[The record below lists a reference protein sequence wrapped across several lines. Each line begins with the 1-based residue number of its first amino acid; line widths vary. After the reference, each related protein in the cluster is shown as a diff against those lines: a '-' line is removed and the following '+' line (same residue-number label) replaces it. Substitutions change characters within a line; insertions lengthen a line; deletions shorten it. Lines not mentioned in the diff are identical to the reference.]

1 MAGRFSTTIRRVIR
15 GRSTAL
21 PRGATATASLIPLA
35 AVLACGEKA
44 PTGVALVGATLVD
57 GSGGA
62 PRSDQVVVVRGGRIE
77 AVTPRA
83 GFSLPDRT
91 AQVDGSGKW
100 IMPGLIDAH
109 GHVAPWALS
118 RYLAWGVTTVRDVHG
133 MQDTILAFRERAASG
148 RLPGPRIYAA
158 GAMIDGRP
166 TTYPDAIGVDD
177 VSDARKAVDR
187 LSVAGV
193 DFIKTYTRVDAPL
206 LRAIVDEAS
215 TFHLKVTGHL
225 GLTDAVTAARAG
237 IGAIEHLSGVPEAAG
252 DPSAFYSAHY
262 RGFWPG
268 WTAFE
273 RGWVGLDSAALA
285 RVAAELA
292 GQQVIV
298 IPTLVLHETFSRLDD
313 SAVTAQLELTAVPQ
327 AEQER
332 WNVRG
337 MIERAGWKA
346 ADLAAFRQA
355 RAYQDRF
362 VRLFKKAGGVIA
374 AGTDASNQLLIPG
387 FSQHREME
395 LLVAAGLTPA
405 EALAA
410 ATTGA
415 ATLLGVD
422 SLGTIAVGKAADLVV
437 VGADPL
443 ADIRNARKVEWVMVR
458 GRLMSVDS
466 IRAGW

>member
-1 MAGRFSTTIRRVIR
+1 MAGRFSTTIRRAIR
-15 GRSTAL
+15 GSAVASAL
-21 PRGATATASLIPLA
+21 ALLA
-35 AVLACGEKA
+35 AVAGCGDKA

-62 PRSDQVVVVRGGRIE
+62 PQLDAVVVVRGGRIE
-77 AVTPRA
+77 AVTSKE

-91 AQVDGSGKW
+91 TQVDVTGKW
-100 IMPGLIDAH
+100 IIPGLIDSH
-109 GHVAPWALS
+109 GHVAPWAMS

-133 MQDTILAFRERAASG
+133 AQDTILTLRRRAAG
-148 RLPGPRIYAA
+148 GELPGPRIYAS

-166 TTYPDAIGVDD
+166 TTYADAIGVDD
-177 VSDARKAVDR
+177 ASDARKAVDQ
-187 LSVAGV
+187 LSVAGA
-193 DFIKTYTRVDAPL
+193 DFIKTYTRIDAPL
-206 LRAIVDEAS
+206 LRAIVDEAN

-225 GLTDAVTAARAG
+225 GLTDAVTAAAAG

-252 DPSAFYSAHY
+252 NASAFYSAHY

-273 RGWVGLDSAALA
+273 RGWVGLDSAVLA
-285 RVAAELA
+285 RIARELA
-292 GQQVIV
+292 GQQIVV

-313 SAVTAQLELTAVPQ
+313 STVTAQPELAAVPRP
-327 AEQER
+327 EQER

-337 MIERAGWKA
+337 MIERAGWSA

-355 RAYQDRF
+355 RAYQNRF
-362 VRLFKKAGGVIA
+362 VREFKRAGGVIA

-395 LLVAAGLTPA
+395 LLVGAGLTPA

-410 ATTGA
+410 ATTGG
-415 ATLLGVD
+415 ATLLGTD
-422 SLGTIAVGKAADLVV
+422 SLGAVAPGKAADLVV
-437 VGADPL
+437 LGADPL
-443 ADIRNARKVEWVMVR
+443 ADIRNTRKVERVMVR
-458 GRLMSVDS
+458 GRLLSADS
-466 IRAGW
+466 IRQEWRAP